1 MYTECPNIIKTLKL
15 CFFKWKLPSLILFLN
30 SMLNYESKLYRSF
43 LLNGSVIFFL
53 AYSKP
58 CGFLMDKLCRDL
70 NFRNQSSPGI
80 LFLNGLLMLFV
91 STDILT
97 ASITSLLERPNPHF
111 SIVLMQFAKRISS
124 SDDKAVRLPNEILFN
139 PLLFLIRSLIVV
151 IGMLCSFEA
160 WESCNKPF
168 EIS

>member
-1 MYTECPNIIKTLKL
+1 
-15 CFFKWKLPSLILFLN
+15 
-30 SMLNYESKLYRSF
+30 MLNYESNLYRSF

-58 CGFLMDKLCRDL
+58 CGFLMDKLCR
-70 NFRNQSSPGI
+70 NQSSPGI
-80 LFLNGLLMLFV
+80 LFLNGLFILFV
-91 STDILT
+91 STNILT

-124 SDDKAVRLPNEILFN
+124 SDDKAVRFPNERLFN

-160 WESCNKPF
+160 WVVVIIPL
-168 EIS
+168 

>member
-1 MYTECPNIIKTLKL
+1 MQFENNEDSCDAQILTRIIFYSQVYECIR
-15 CFFKWKLPSLILFLN
+15 
-30 SMLNYESKLYRSF
+30 ESHPRSF

-70 NFRNQSSPGI
+70 NFSNHSSPGI
-80 LFLNGLLMLFV
+80 LFLNGVLMLFV
-91 STDILT
+91 STNILT

-124 SDDKAVRLPNEILFN
+124 SDDKAVGT
-139 PLLFLIRSLIVV
+139 S
-151 IGMLCSFEA
+151 S
-160 WESCNKPF
+160 
-168 EIS
+168 